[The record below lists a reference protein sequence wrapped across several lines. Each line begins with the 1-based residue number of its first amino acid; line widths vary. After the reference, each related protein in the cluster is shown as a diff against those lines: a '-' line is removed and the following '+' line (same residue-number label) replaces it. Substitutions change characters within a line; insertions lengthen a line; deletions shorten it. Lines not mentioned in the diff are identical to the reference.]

1 MAVTFEDYRLQIIQ
15 QLRAAGGIGR
25 ARDLL
30 SEVDM
35 VLASAR
41 LSRPAQRAFWESLNS
56 DLDVLAEES
65 KGVLGKEA
73 AATLG
78 AIIAAAQGAVWKYR
92 RLLQSDEATSAD

>member
-1 MAVTFEDYRLQIIQ
+1 MAVTLEDYRIQ
-15 QLRAAGGIGR
+15 VIEQLRAARGTAR

-30 SEVDM
+30 AEVNM

-41 LSRPAQRAFWESLNS
+41 LSTAAQGQFWESLNG

-73 AATLG
+73 AAALG
-78 AIIAAAQGAVWKYR
+78 AVIAAAQASVMRYQ
-92 RLLQSDEATSAD
+92 RLLESDERKSAD